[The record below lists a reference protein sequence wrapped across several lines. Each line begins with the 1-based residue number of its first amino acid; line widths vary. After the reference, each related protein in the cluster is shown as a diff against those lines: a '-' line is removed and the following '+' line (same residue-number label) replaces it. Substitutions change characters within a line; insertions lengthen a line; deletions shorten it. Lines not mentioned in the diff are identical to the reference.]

1 MIAATRAGTKL
12 MVGPPSLVGGTSVP
26 GWISIII
33 VRIAASG
40 IETPKKP
47 ESATGAVTVPAL
59 SGKAI
64 STVTASSSPARPNN
78 SAPSV
83 PGRTLKTTSP
93 GCARRGMQA
102 VPVGPL
108 RGSGA
113 ADEPVKD
120 ARVTVAAF
128 VDDWTRKALPASNR
142 KPTTQGNYATIARTH
157 VSPAPFG
164 ALTLDRLRPSDLE
177 ALLVA
182 KRGAGLSSST
192 VRTIYT
198 VARAVLDIAVRDGL
212 VRRNV
217 AAAVKRPA
225 VKRTDAR
232 YLTAEEVGRLLA
244 AARDDRLYPLVVL
257 LLGTGLR
264 RGEAL
269 GLHWRDVDVA
279 AGVLRVR

>member
-1 MIAATRAGTKL
+1 L
-12 MVGPPSLVGGTSVP
+12 SPSEG
-26 GWISIII
+26 
-33 VRIAASG
+33 
-40 IETPKKP
+40 
-47 ESATGAVTVPAL
+47 
-59 SGKAI
+59 
-64 STVTASSSPARPNN
+64 
-78 SAPSV
+78 
-83 PGRTLKTTSP
+83 P
-93 GCARRGMQA
+93 GC
-102 VPVGPL
+102 
-108 RGSGA
+108 
-113 ADEPVKD
+113 
-120 ARVTVAAF
+120 
-128 VDDWTRKALPASNR
+128 
-142 KPTTQGNYATIARTH
+142 
-157 VSPAPFG
+157 
-164 ALTLDRLRPSDLE
+164 RPP
-177 ALLVA
+177 
-182 KRGAGLSSST
+182 RW
-192 VRTIYT
+192 RTIYT